1 MKDERNS
8 NYSSQGNAARTL
20 TRRRVLANAA
30 VTAVV
35 GGIGVSTYLL
45 PLRAHGQS
53 LKTVRYWTTQ
63 GAPAQRA
70 VYADIARLVAQAYPN
85 IELVIEY
92 VSDND
97 VRTKLAAAMAGG
109 TPPEIVANVG
119 ITTPASMAAA
129 GLLEPMD
136 EAVRLVGSDNF
147 ERNALSLYEVRA
159 GHHDALPISNTSAGV
174 FWYREDIFQEAGLAV
189 PRYWD
194 EFLGIAKKLTAH
206 GIYGACLPYGRI
218 GMSSDYFSMLL
229 YNAGGYILAPDDSLI
244 FNSEPTVAALEF
256 LKEIREYCPP
266 GANSYSYSETLAGFV
281 NGASA
286 TGLYTGR
293 VLANVAV
300 QNPKIDQFVRCS
312 RFPYRREG
320 GRYWHAAGFPSQFI
334 PKGAANVAEANMVA
348 AFQYRPEIYTK
359 FLLGAPG
366 QNIPVLKGIS
376 TSEAF
381 LGNPILARHK
391 REVATLVEIC
401 SEAETFSKPSPQHK
415 LNPKLGLVW
424 TSWVLGE
431 IVQKVV
437 VEGMQPKAAAA
448 WGQDKIAAILK
459 NGWTGDKSISEQNR
473 DFLLIPDHRH

>member
-1 MKDERNS
+1 LA
-8 NYSSQGNAARTL
+8 GAA
-20 TRRRVLANAA
+20 AA
-30 VTAVV
+30 AVV
-35 GGIGVSTYLL
+35 GGIGTSAF
-45 PLRAHGQS
+45 LRRFRARAQQR
-53 LKTVRYWTTQ
+53 KTVRYWTTQ

-70 VYADIARLVAQAYPN
+70 VYADIARLLAQAYPN
-85 IELVIEY
+85 IELAIEY

-97 VRTKLAAAMAGG
+97 VRAKLAAAMAAG

-136 EAVRLVGSDNF
+136 ETVRLVGSEKF
-147 ERNALSLYEVRA
+147 ERNALSLYEVST

-174 FWYREDIFQEAGLAV
+174 FWYREDLFQDAGLAV
-189 PRYWD
+189 PQYWD
-194 EFLGIAKKLTAH
+194 EFLVAAKKLSH
-206 GIYGACLPYGRI
+206 NGVYGACLPYGRI

-229 YNAGGYILAPDDSLI
+229 YNAGGYILAPDDSLV
-244 FNSEPTVAALEF
+244 FDSEPTVAALEF
-256 LKEIREYCPP
+256 LKEIRQYCPP
-266 GANSYSYSETLAGFV
+266 GANSYSYGETLAGFV

-293 VLANVAV
+293 VLANVAF
-300 QNPKIDQFVRCS
+300 QNPKIDQSIRCA

-334 PKGAANVAEANMVA
+334 PKGAANVAEAVIVA
-348 AFQYRPEIYTK
+348 AFQYHPEVYTK

-366 QNIPVLKGIS
+366 QNIPVLNGIG
-376 TSEAF
+376 TSGAF
-381 LGNPILARHK
+381 LSNPILARHK

-401 SEAETFSKPSPQHK
+401 AEAETFCKPSPEHR

-424 TSWVLGE
+424 TSWILGE

-437 VEGMQPKAAAA
+437 VEGVQPKAAAA

-459 NGWTGDKSISEQNR
+459 DA
-473 DFLLIPDHRH
+473 